1 MKSLFAFVLSI
12 VCMPLG
18 AQTVVEKSVPVRPGQ
33 KLSLDFEWAEIIKVT
48 TWDQPQASIKV
59 SVSINRGENDDA
71 FMLESKA
78 EGSTVIV
85 SSAIRDEDKIPER
98 IVIKHGDVEYYFKT
112 GNYND
117 PEIQKFL
124 EEKGR
129 EYRYMSHGVIKD
141 INYEVKVPRGI
152 ETEVN
157 TKYGLVEV
165 ESFASTLTVN
175 ANFGGVDATID
186 PARVGQ
192 LTARYCFGEVLTN
205 LDLTF
210 STGRESEHPGK
221 WSEITAKAGSG
232 PSYRF
237 ESKFGKIYLRKPD

>member
-1 MKSLFAFVLSI
+1 MKTSSLVLLMT
-12 VCMPLG
+12 VCAPLG
-18 AQTVVEKSVPVRPGQ
+18 AQTIIEKSVPVKQGQ
-33 KLSLDFEWAEIIKVT
+33 KLVLDFEWAEVIKVT
-48 TWDQPQASIKV
+48 TWDQPQV
-59 SVSINRGENDDA
+59 SVKAIVSINRGENDNA
-71 FMLESKA
+71 FLLDSKS
-78 EGSTVIV
+78 EGATVTV
-85 SSAIRDEDKIPER
+85 NSSIKDEDKIPER

-117 PEIQKFL
+117 PEVQKFL

-129 EYRYMSHGVIKD
+129 QYRYMSNGVIKD
-141 INYEVKVPRGI
+141 IDYEVKVPRGI

-210 STGRESEHPGK
+210 STDRESEHPGK

-232 PSYRF
+232 PNYRF
-237 ESKFGKIYLRKPD
+237 ESKFGKIYLRKPQ